1 MEHGQ
6 NMSVDVPYRY
16 KFLNA
21 TLKIKNEHDINASMA
36 YYAQERGLNS
46 FLFIFIFIYTFLF
59 HF

>member
-1 MEHGQ
+1 
-6 NMSVDVPYRY
+6 MSVDVPYRY